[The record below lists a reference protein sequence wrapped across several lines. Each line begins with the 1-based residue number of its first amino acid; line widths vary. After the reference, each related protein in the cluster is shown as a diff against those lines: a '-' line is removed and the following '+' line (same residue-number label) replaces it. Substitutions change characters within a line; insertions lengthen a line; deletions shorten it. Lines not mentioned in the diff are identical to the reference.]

1 MHKSDL
7 NLRLNGMNHLEVV
20 PKNYSFFFLQLV
32 FPFISYV
39 GEPDFVC
46 GGNFIQNNLVDAA
59 TPSPKYVKVQSLQ
72 GAGPPC
78 RIRP

>member
-39 GEPDFVC
+39 GEPDFV
-46 GGNFIQNNLVDAA
+46 
-59 TPSPKYVKVQSLQ
+59 YVVVTLS
-72 GAGPPC
+72 
-78 RIRP
+78 RIIS